1 MPCCYE
7 QSCTCTRL
15 HTCTCEGHC
24 GACAELTLARSRSAL
39 RSPWV
44 RSRCCA
50 LVSRR
55 RSPCECRSRSGSLP
69 RRGSCPLSPTG
80 WGGAC
85 SEMERGPTMVHDHG
99 AYASC
104 IAWRVVDALT
114 STVLMFTVSLRRS
127 ALTTRSASLDVE
139 GAKPAWPCANT
150 VTLQP
155 LIDISDLSAAPQ
167 AGAWSQPRTE
177 RLPPC
182 RGRTA
187 SLGAARGGHSLLDMR
202 ASGPVHP
209 GCSRPGTFLQ
219 SLQSV
224 PAGRVRAQPH

>member
-1 MPCCYE
+1 
-7 QSCTCTRL
+7 
-15 HTCTCEGHC
+15 
-24 GACAELTLARSRSAL
+24 
-39 RSPWV
+39 
-44 RSRCCA
+44 
-50 LVSRR
+50 
-55 RSPCECRSRSGSLP
+55 
-69 RRGSCPLSPTG
+69 
-80 WGGAC
+80 
-85 SEMERGPTMVHDHG
+85 MVHDHG

-114 STVLMFTVSLRRS
+114 STFLMFTVSLIRS

-139 GAKPAWPCANT
+139 GAKLAWPCANT

-155 LIDISDLSAAPQ
+155 LMDLSDLSAPPS
-167 AGAWSQPRTE
+167 GAWSQPRPG
-177 RLPPC
+177 RLLPC

-187 SLGAARGGHSLLDMR
+187 TLDAARAGHSLLDMR

-224 PAGRVRAQPH
+224 PAARVRAQPLNLGSWY